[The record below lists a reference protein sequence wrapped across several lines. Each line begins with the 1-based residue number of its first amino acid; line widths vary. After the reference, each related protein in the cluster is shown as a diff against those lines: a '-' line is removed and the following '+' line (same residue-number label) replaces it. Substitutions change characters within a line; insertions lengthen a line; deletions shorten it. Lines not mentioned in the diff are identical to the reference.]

1 MNKKR
6 ILEDKPMKFF
16 ENPTLEMVKFEVEEI
31 MTLSQT
37 EGDTE
42 TTSVSIGDGIE
53 DRYDTL

>member
-1 MNKKR
+1 
-6 ILEDKPMKFF
+6 MKIF

>member
-1 MNKKR
+1 
-6 ILEDKPMKFF
+6 MKIF
-16 ENPTLEMVKFEVEEI
+16 ENPTLEMVAFEVEEI

-53 DRYDTL
+53 DSNDTL